1 MTTNEINATLQDLN
15 IELDRL
21 TKEQLNLDISDTSLA
36 DTDDYETM
44 LDECYGDVEICGY
57 TYTASHALKSI
68 DPTAYR
74 CGFVDWLD
82 SLDIEDSD
90 EWKELEGQIEDLRGQ
105 IEQLENELEELEE
118 TEE

>member
-21 TKEQLNLDISDTSLA
+21 TKEQLNLDISDTSVA
-36 DTDDYETM
+36 DYDQYDMM
-44 LDECYGDVEICGY
+44 LDECHDEVDVCGY
-57 TYTASHALKSI
+57 KYAPSQALKQL

-74 CGFVDWLD
+74 CGFLD
-82 SLDIEDSD
+82 YLDGLDIEESD
-90 EWKELEGQIEDLRGQ
+90 EWKELEEQIEDIRSQ